1 MKNSLRKMSPIVKHF
16 FGAQAQQ
23 EANATNFVQRSS
35 KLTGSPFLTTFVCGL
50 LAKATASLNDLTEF
64 CETHC
69 GLAVSVQGLD
79 ERIHPATVTVMQ
91 HLFRLALCVFQHAV
105 RLPVPL
111 LSQSSAVNIS
121 DSTGISLPES
131 VADDYPGSGGAA
143 STAGLKRHLV
153 LEFLTGTFKTVL
165 LTDGSPPDQT
175 ATCPLDLAEAGSLNL
190 FDLGY
195 FVLDHLQ
202 NLAAHGAY
210 FLCRRLLRTHLSR
223 EDGQLVDLVAILR
236 ADPRRPYFEL
246 SLRLG
251 ATHRLPCRVGL
262 FRVPEVMAN
271 RRRHNARKQAAKKG
285 RTPSRRSLELLD
297 WTMLITTVPAS
308 KLSREQMA
316 RRYGLRWQIEL
327 IFKLWKSHT
336 QLHRI
341 SGIRKDRILVDWYA
355 KLIGLVRFQFLAMPL
370 RAREIDLSPTKALK
384 RLVTLSGQLADA
396 LSSLRR
402 LHTVLKR
409 LQTRILKFAKREKRK
424 TRLSTCQ
431 QLFREVCSHT

>member
-1 MKNSLRKMSPIVKHF
+1 MKASLRKMSPIVKHF

-23 EANATNFVQRSS
+23 EAKATKFVQRSS
-35 KLTGSPFLTTFVCGL
+35 KLTGSHFLTTFVCGL

-111 LSQSSAVNIS
+111 LSQFSAVNII

-143 STAGLKRHLV
+143 STAGLKLQLV

-165 LTDGSPPDQT
+165 LTDGITPDQT
-175 ATCPLDLAEAGSLNL
+175 ATCHLDLAEAGSLNL

-202 NLAAHGAY
+202 SLAAHGAD
-210 FLCRRLLRTHLSR
+210 FLCRLLLRTHLSR

-236 ADPRRPYFEL
+236 AETRPYFEL

-251 ATHRLPCRVGL
+251 ATHRLPCRVGF

-285 RTPSRRSLELLD
+285 RTPSRRSLELLG
-297 WTMLITTVPAS
+297 WTMLITNGPAS
-308 KLSREQMA
+308 KLSLEQMA
-316 RRYGLRWQIEL
+316 RLYGLRWQIEL
-327 IFKLWKSHT
+327 IFKLWKSHR

-355 KLIGLVRFQFLAMPL
+355 KLIGLVLFQFLAMPL
-370 RAREIDLSPTKALK
+370 RAGEIDLSPTKALK
-384 RLVTLSGQLADA
+384 RLVTLSGQFVDA
-396 LSSLRR
+396 LHSLRR
-402 LHTVLKR
+402 LHTVITL
-409 LQTRILKFAKREKRK
+409 LQSRILKFAKREKRK

-431 QLFREVCSHT
+431 QLFLEVCSHA